1 MLRLRRVESVDPFG
15 IALRDLLLEGDYAS
29 ASGRPK
35 WATFASELEGVHYE
49 TLLRAVRGKRM
60 PSTHLIEE
68 CARVLR
74 VRPSYFVEYRV
85 YLAQRDFDPREVG
98 FEQAVRN
105 LRAWARAQNLAGDE

>member
-1 MLRLRRVESVDPFG
+1 METTNPFG
-15 IALRDLLLEGDYAS
+15 IALRDLLVETDYTS

-35 WATFASELEGVHYE
+35 WAAFAAELEGVHYE
-49 TLLRAVRGKRM
+49 TLLRAIRGQRA
-60 PSTHLIEE
+60 PSVQLMEE

-74 VRPSYFVEYRV
+74 IRPTYFVEYRV

-105 LRAWARAQNLAGDE
+105 LRAWAQAREQAAGSPLP